1 LVVEQILA
9 VTMGAADTIMVS
21 SAGEAAVSAVNI
33 IDNINNFFIIAF
45 VSLCTGGTVIVSQYI
60 GRGDTD
66 SARAAS
72 RQLYY
77 VVILAAVLVM
87 IPIMIWRRLIIG
99 FLYGAVEQAV
109 MDTAAVYFFITAGS
123 YPFLGIYNGCAALF
137 RAAGNSKVPMRIA
150 LMVNCTNIGGNSL
163 FIFYFGMGAKGA
175 AVATLISRIIA
186 AGVLT
191 IMLVRSRGPCS
202 LRGLHRVCMNRA
214 MTGRI
219 LQVGLPSGLEGSM
232 FQAGRLLTQR
242 IFTRFGTAAIAGNAI
257 ASVINS
263 FSFMPGM
270 AYGMGLLTVVGQCI
284 GAGDYPGAKEN
295 TRRIIK
301 LSWATLLILSA
312 LIFIFLEPLIGLFR
326 LSPEAH
332 GMAKSFLQVHCISMA
347 VGWTFSFALPN
358 ALRAA
363 GDVRYVMICA
373 SLSMFAVRVTFAYL
387 ITFTFKA
394 GPLGVWI
401 SMGLDFLVRGTFYL
415 KRWIG
420 GRWQEKQI
428 I

>member
-1 LVVEQILA
+1 VVEQILA

-21 SAGEAAVSAVNI
+21 SVGEAAVSAVNI

-45 VSLCTGGTVIVSQYI
+45 VSLCIGGTVIVSQYI
-60 GRGDTD
+60 GRGDMD
-66 SARAAS
+66 NARIAS

-87 IPIMIWRRLIIG
+87 IPIMIWRRLITG
-99 FLYGAVEQAV
+99 FLYGAVEQDV
-109 MDTAAVYFFITAGS
+109 MDTASVYFLITAGS
-123 YPFLGIYNGCAALF
+123 YPFLGIYNACAALF

-191 IMLVRSRGPCS
+191 AMLVRSRGGCS
-202 LRGLHRVCMNRA
+202 LKGLHRISISRSMA
-214 MTGRI
+214 ARI
-219 LQVGLPSGLEGSM
+219 LNVGIPSGLEGSM

-242 IFTRFGTAAIAGNAI
+242 IFTRFGTAAMAGNAI

-263 FSFMPGM
+263 FSFMPGT

-284 GAGDYPGAKEN
+284 GAGDYGAAKEN
-295 TRRIIK
+295 TRRIMK
-301 LSWATLLILSA
+301 LSWATLFILSSF
-312 LIFIFLEPLIGLFR
+312 IFIFLEPLIGLFG

-332 GMAKSFLQVHCISMA
+332 AMAKSFLQVHCISMA
-347 VGWTFSFALPN
+347 LGWTFSFALPN

-363 GDVRYVMICA
+363 GDARYVMVCA
-373 SLSMFAVRVTFAYL
+373 SVSMFAVRVSCAYLLTFA
-387 ITFTFKA
+387 FNA

-401 SMGLDFLVRGTFYL
+401 SMGLDFLVRGSLYL
-415 KRWIG
+415 KRWRG
-420 GRWQEKQI
+420 GRWQKKQI